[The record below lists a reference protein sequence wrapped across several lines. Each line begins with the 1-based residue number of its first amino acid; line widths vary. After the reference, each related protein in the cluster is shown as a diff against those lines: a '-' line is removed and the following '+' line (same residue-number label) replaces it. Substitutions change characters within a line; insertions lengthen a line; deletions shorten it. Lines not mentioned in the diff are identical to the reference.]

1 MNLHLLVC
9 AAGLRLDFWCRKAGR
24 VVRCNSSF
32 CHTISLRLL
41 RSLFHSDASNTQQ
54 RRSLSLLSGF
64 RGLWEWDHEDSFL
77 SCHCSG
83 WLYVKTWLSRLRSLS
98 QILLPRVCN
107 FFDLASSV
115 LLLLL
120 LCLSGWLPRGVH
132 WFAYVPAPETV
143 VSIGQYRLYFCTYLS
158 RVLDWL
164 MPSVWIKRL
173 EWNLSYS

>member
-1 MNLHLLVC
+1 VPESGESCSLQFVILPH
-9 AAGLRLDFWCRKAGR
+9 DFSSSSSIILSFGCLQHATKAQS
-24 VVRCNSSF
+24 V
-32 CHTISLRLL
+32 
-41 RSLFHSDASNTQQ
+41 
-54 RRSLSLLSGF
+54 SLLSGF
-64 RGLWEWDHEDSFL
+64 RGFWEWDHEDSFL